1 MRRLPVVARAGPDLH
16 LYETVV
22 FLCERNPAGQVGVTW
37 YSGNRMSDDQDHSLD
52 LTQWVKVEA
61 APDGGILAGVVGEAR
76 VFVWRKGNRLK
87 AYNADCPHLGGPL
100 NEGVVAGLTIR
111 CPWHHACFDLT
122 TGEATAAPAFDAL
135 HEYVLTLDDDRFCVK
150 SAHARTRRHPGR
162 QEASRGTM
170 AIIGAGA
177 AGFAAADAIRKLGWR
192 GGLTIFSEEREQP
205 YDRTLLTKDY
215 LEGSFADDRLPI
227 ARHSLADLGVDFEAG
242 ASVQKIEP
250 GNKRL
255 RLANGDERPYE
266 KLLLAT
272 GATPRR
278 LGVPGGNLAHVM
290 VLRSLQ
296 DCRRILAK
304 VSSTAPVAVVGGSFI
319 AMEAAA
325 SLSGRGLSVDVIAP
339 EEHPLEKVFGRELSD
354 LVLGVHAGKGARLHL
369 GAKVARIENKQ
380 VVLQGGERIDADV
393 VVVGI
398 GVEPRLRLA
407 EAAEL
412 ALDRGVLVSSC
423 LQTSD
428 PDIFAAGDIARWPD
442 PRTGENLRVEHWV
455 VAERQGQVAAAN
467 MLGGDQAFTMVPF
480 FWTKHFDLSIRY
492 VGHAETWD
500 ETLVEGD
507 LANRNGLVRFR
518 RAGRDLAVA
527 TVERD
532 KDSLRAELTMGG
544 ESRRSA

>member
-1 MRRLPVVARAGPDLH
+1 
-16 LYETVV
+16 
-22 FLCERNPAGQVGVTW
+22 
-37 YSGNRMSDDQDHSLD
+37 MSDDQNDIGLD
-52 LTQWVKVEA
+52 LTQWPKVEWV
-61 APDGGILAGVVGEAR
+61 PEGEILAGIVGKDR
-76 VFVWRKGNRLK
+76 VFVWRNGNGLK
-87 AYNADCPHLGGPL
+87 AYGASCPHLGAPL
-100 NEGVVAGLTIR
+100 NEGIVVGASIR

-135 HEYVLTLDDDRFCVK
+135 LEYAVTLDGDRFSVK
-150 SAHARTRRHPGR
+150 PAHAKTPRRNGR
-162 QEASRGTM
+162 REDSLGTM
-170 AIIGAGA
+170 AIVGGGA
-177 AGFAAADAIRKLGWR
+177 AGFAAGDALRKLGWR
-192 GGLTIFSEEREQP
+192 GGVTIFSEERERP

-215 LEGSFADDRLPI
+215 LEGSFGDDRLPI
-227 ARHSLADLGVDFEAG
+227 ARHPLADLGVDFEG
-242 ASVQKIEP
+242 DESVQQIEP

-255 RLANGDERPYE
+255 RLANGDERPYT

-272 GATPRR
+272 GATPRQ
-278 LGVPGGNLAHVM
+278 LDVPGGDLPHVM

-304 VSSTAPVAVVGGSFI
+304 ATSGNRVAVVGGSFI

-325 SLSGRGLSVDVIAP
+325 SLIGRVLSVDVIAP

-354 LVLGVHAGKGARLHL
+354 LVLEAHARKGVRLHL
-369 GAKVARIENKQ
+369 GAKVARIEDKQ
-380 VVLQGGERIDADV
+380 VALRGGERIDADL

-398 GVEPRLRLA
+398 GVEPRLQLA
-407 EAAEL
+407 QAAGL
-412 ALDRGVLVSSC
+412 ALDRGVLVNSRLQSSH
-423 LQTSD
+423 

-442 PRTGENLRVEHWV
+442 PHTGESVRVEHWV

-467 MLGGDQAFTMVPF
+467 MLGDDQPFVMVPF

-492 VGHAETWD
+492 VGHAEKWD

-507 LANRNGLVRFR
+507 LAHRNGLVRFR

-532 KDSLRAELTMGG
+532 KDSLRAELAMEG
-544 ESRRSA
+544 ESQRSS

>member
-1 MRRLPVVARAGPDLH
+1 
-16 LYETVV
+16 
-22 FLCERNPAGQVGVTW
+22 
-37 YSGNRMSDDQDHSLD
+37 MSDDQDHNLD
-52 LTQWVKVEA
+52 LTQWIEVEA
-61 APDGGILAGVVGEAR
+61 APDGRILAGVVGEDR
-76 VFVWRKGNRLK
+76 VFVWRSGNRLK
-87 AYNADCPHLGGPL
+87 AYSADCPHLGGPL
-100 NEGVVAGLTIR
+100 DEGIIAAGATIR
-111 CPWHHACFDLT
+111 CPWHHACFDLA

-135 HEYVLTLDDDRFCVK
+135 LEYPVTFDNDRFCVK
-150 SAHARTRRHPGR
+150 PAHVQTPRRTGR
-162 QEASRGTM
+162 LEDSLGTM
-170 AIIGAGA
+170 AIVGGGA

-192 GGLTIFSEEREQP
+192 GGVTIFSEEREQP

-215 LEGSFADDRLPI
+215 LEGSFGDDRLPI
-227 ARHSLADLGVDFEAG
+227 ARHSLADLGVDFEG
-242 ASVQKIEP
+242 DESVRQIGL

-272 GATPRR
+272 GATPPR
-278 LGVPGGNLAHVM
+278 LDVPGADLPHVM

-304 VSSTAPVAVVGGSFI
+304 AISGTRIAVVGGSFI

-325 SLSGRGLSVDVIAP
+325 SLIGRVLSLDVIAP

-354 LVLGVHAGKGARLHL
+354 LVLEAHSRKGVRLHL
-369 GAKVARIENKQ
+369 GAKVARIEDKQ
-380 VVLQGGERIDADV
+380 VALQGGERIDADL

-398 GVEPRLRLA
+398 GVEPRLQLA
-407 EAAEL
+407 EAAGL
-412 ALDRGVLVSSC
+412 ALDRGVLVNSW

-442 PRTGENLRVEHWV
+442 PHTGESIRVEHWV

-467 MLGGDQAFTMVPF
+467 MLGDDQPFVMVPF

-492 VGHAETWD
+492 VGHAEKWD

-507 LANRNGLVRFR
+507 LAHRNGLVRFR

-527 TVERD
+527 TVERV
-532 KDSLRAELTMGG
+532 KDSLRAELAMEG
-544 ESRRSA
+544 ESQRSS